1 MTTLATRTETHP
13 VVIDGE
19 VVQAKQ
25 TNPYRFHAVAS
36 ALAMGGT
43 GLGAG
48 WSVVNDYRH
57 ADLAAG
63 VFILTILAFVLV
75 MSRFNSFEQDC

>member
-1 MTTLATRTETHP
+1 MTTLATRTETRP

-19 VVQAKQ
+19 VVRAEQS
-25 TNPYRFHAVAS
+25 NPYRLHAVAS

-48 WSVVNDYRH
+48 WSVVHDYRH

-63 VFILTILAFVLV
+63 VFFLAILAFVLV
-75 MSRFNSFEQDC
+75 MSRFNSFDQDC